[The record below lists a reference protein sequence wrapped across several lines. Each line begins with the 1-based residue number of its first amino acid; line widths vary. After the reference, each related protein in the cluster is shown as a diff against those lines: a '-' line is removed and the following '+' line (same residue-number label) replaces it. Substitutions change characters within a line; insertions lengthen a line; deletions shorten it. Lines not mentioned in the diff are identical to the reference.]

1 MSKVHGVTIHL
12 TFYSDNNNIENN
24 NILIMEFLQ
33 MSNRVISYTAGLPDT
48 FTPSIRPRYRAFNET
63 KYASVPVPL
72 SCYSNYTCFHG
83 IPVSSSIFAQM
94 PTTNFNYVQV
104 DQHSSYRQH
113 LSMSMKQE
121 NFVEIKEDD
130 DDRRCDEQKW

>member
-33 MSNRVISYTAGLPDT
+33 MSNRVISNTAGLPDT
-48 FTPSIRPRYRAFNET
+48 FTPSIHPRYRAFNET
-63 KYASVPVPL
+63 QYAFVPVPL

-83 IPVSSSIFAQM
+83 IPVSSSTFAQV
-94 PTTNFNYVQV
+94 PTTNVNYVVV
-104 DQHSSYRQH
+104 DQHSSYR
-113 LSMSMKQE
+113 
-121 NFVEIKEDD
+121 
-130 DDRRCDEQKW
+130 